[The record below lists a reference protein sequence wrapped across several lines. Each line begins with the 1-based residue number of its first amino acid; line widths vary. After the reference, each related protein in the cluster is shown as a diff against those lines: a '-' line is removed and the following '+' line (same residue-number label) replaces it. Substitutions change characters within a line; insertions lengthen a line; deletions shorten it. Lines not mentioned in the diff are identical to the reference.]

1 MQTHAVTLARAWQ
14 YTAAGV
20 DWAKLSE
27 EELALAVELP
37 MQPFLP
43 PPPSRAEREAR
54 ARAARPAR
62 A

>member
-1 MQTHAVTLARAWQ
+1 LQTHAVTLARARQ

-43 PPPSRAEREAR
+43 FPSRAEREAR
-54 ARAARPAR
+54 ARAARA
-62 A
+62 